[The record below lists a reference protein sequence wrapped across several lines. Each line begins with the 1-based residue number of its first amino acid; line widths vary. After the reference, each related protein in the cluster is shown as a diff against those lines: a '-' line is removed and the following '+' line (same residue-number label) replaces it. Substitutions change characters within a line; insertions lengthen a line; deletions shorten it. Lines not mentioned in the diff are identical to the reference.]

1 METAGAIIIAIL
13 ALAAL
18 IVVHEAGH
26 FAVAR
31 LFGMR
36 VKRFSIGFAK
46 PLIEWKPKGSD
57 TVYSI
62 GALPLGGFVQIDG
75 LSPVDEVD
83 PEDRRSYANQPAY
96 ARLAM
101 IVAGPAANF
110 LAAVIVFI
118 VLFNV
123 GMPVP
128 VTTPTVGAVIEG
140 RPAAEAELRE
150 GDLLL
155 TIDGV
160 SVATWDDMAR
170 ELRSH
175 PGETITIGLRRGEQA
190 EELTITPEPGSGI
203 IGISP
208 ATTLERT
215 GPLQSV
221 GAGFARAGLSTA
233 GMGVMIW
240 RMITGSQSTDG
251 VAGPVGIVGI
261 IFDAWQRGWRDFFAL
276 IAQLSLSLCL
286 FNFLPIPALDG
297 GRVVFLA
304 IEAISRRRVNR
315 KIEGYVHAAGFILVI
330 GLVLL
335 VTYRDV
341 LRML

>member
-18 IVVHEAGH
+18 IVIHEAGH

-36 VKRFSIGFAK
+36 VKRFSIGFSK
-46 PLIEWKPKGSD
+46 PLVEWKPRGSE
-57 TVYSI
+57 TIYSI
-62 GALPLGGFVQIDG
+62 GALPLGGFVQVDG

-83 PEDRRSYANQPAY
+83 PDDPHSYANQPAY

-110 LAAVIVFI
+110 LAAVGLFVI
-118 VLFNV
+118 LFNF

-128 VTTPTVGAVIEG
+128 LTTPTIGAVIEG
-140 RPAAEAELRE
+140 RPAAEAGLLE
-150 GDLLL
+150 GDVIVR
-155 TIDGV
+155 IDGV
-160 SVATWDDMAR
+160 AVATWDEMAR

-175 PGETITIGLRRGEQA
+175 QGETITLLVRRGENEQD
-190 EELTITPEPGSGI
+190 LQVTPESGSGI
-203 IGISP
+203 IGVAP
-208 ATTLERT
+208 GTALEHR
-215 GPLQSV
+215 GPLESV
-221 GAGFARAGLSTA
+221 GAGFAQAGRATA
-233 GMGVMIW
+233 GMGVMIG
-240 RMITGSQSTDG
+240 RMFTGSQSTDG

-261 IFDAWQRGWRDFFAL
+261 IIDAWQRGWRDFFAL

-297 GRVVFLA
+297 GRVVFLG

-315 KIEGYVHAAGFILVI
+315 TIEGYVHAAGFVLVI

-341 LRML
+341 LNLL